1 MLTLSTHQRY
11 FVYNGFTDMRKSFD
25 GLTGLVRNDLN
36 RNPVSGDV
44 FIFFNRPRTHVKI
57 LFWERDG
64 FALYYKRLERGTFE
78 VPSTESAGEITAQM
92 LSLILQGI
100 ILSSVKRKKR
110 FELAA

>member
-1 MLTLSTHQRY
+1 
-11 FVYNGFTDMRKSFD
+11 MRKSFD
-25 GLTGLVRNDLN
+25 GLTGLVRNDLK

-64 FALYYKRLERGTFE
+64 FALYYKRLEQGTFE
-78 VPSTESAGEITAQM
+78 VPSTESEGEITAQM

-110 FELAA
+110 FKLAA